1 MNYVFSKTGEI
12 NMKVSERGQITIP
25 KRLRDRFGFTKDVE
39 VELVATKEGVLIQK
53 RSRSK
58 HPVDQVIGILN
69 RPSDDTDSY
78 IEEVRGR

>member
-1 MNYVFSKTGEI
+1 MNCIFRKREGK
-12 NMKVSERGQITIP
+12 NMKISERGQITIP
-25 KRLRDRFGFTKDVE
+25 KALRDRFGFTKDVE

-69 RPSDDTDSY
+69 RASDDTDSY
-78 IEEVRGR
+78 LEEVRGR

>member
-1 MNYVFSKTGEI
+1 
-12 NMKVSERGQITIP
+12 MKISERGQITIP
-25 KRLRDRFGFTKDVE
+25 KTLRDRFGFTKDVE
-39 VELVATKEGVLIQK
+39 VELVETKEGVLIQK

>member
-1 MNYVFSKTGEI
+1 MNYIFRSTEEK
-12 NMKVSERGQITIP
+12 NMKISERGQITIP
-25 KRLRDRFGFTKDVE
+25 KALRDRFGFTKDVE

-58 HPVDQVIGILN
+58 HPVDQIMGVLN

-78 IEEVRGR
+78 LEEVRGR